1 MRPMSELELFSVS
14 YSQWSEKARWALDHH
29 GVRYQGHEYIAIF
42 GEPALRKRLGRW
54 TGKISVPLLLTDS
67 GPIEDSLQ
75 IALYAEANGS
85 SPVALFPDK
94 HRDEILAWNDRSEN
108 AMRAGRAMLS
118 TRVLEDPEAQR
129 EAMPPMPKVLRNLLK
144 SPIAHLGVAYLRRKY
159 DYGTD
164 FESQHEVLSQTLK
177 TLAEAMADGRPF
189 VLGDAFTYA
198 DICMA
203 VTLQCVRPVTDE
215 FIRLRPAT
223 RKAWTNEALASEFG
237 ALLDWRDQLY
247 ETRRLS

>member
-1 MRPMSELELFSVS
+1 MSGLELYSVS

-29 GVRYQGHEYIAIF
+29 GVRYQGREYMPIF

-54 TGKISVPLLLTDS
+54 TGKISVPLLLTDA

-85 SPVALFPDK
+85 NPVALFPDK
-94 HRDEILAWNDRSEN
+94 HRDEILEWNERSES

-129 EAMPPMPKVLRNLLK
+129 EAMPPMPKILRNLLK
-144 SPIAHLGVAYLRRKY
+144 APIAHLGVAYLRRKY

-164 FESQHEVLSQTLK
+164 FDSQRKVLRQTLE
-177 TLAEAMADGRPF
+177 TLTETLADGRPF
-189 VLGDAFTYA
+189 VLGKAFTYA

-223 RKAWTNEALASEFG
+223 RKAWGDVGLASEFS